1 MIQEYKDEQSN
12 ILIVF
17 SSFNLVYTDSS
28 PPNCCQFFVFLNSIV
43 KFSKLTLGF
52 LIFWDNRME
61 VVFWAFRLILQKD
74 NVGMVLVD
82 LMKHNYILIG
92 GNSKIA
98 VR

>member
-1 MIQEYKDEQSN
+1 
-12 ILIVF
+12 
-17 SSFNLVYTDSS
+17 
-28 PPNCCQFFVFLNSIV
+28 
-43 KFSKLTLGF
+43 
-52 LIFWDNRME
+52 ME
-61 VVFWAFRLILQKD
+61 VVFVAFRLILQKD